1 MTNRM
6 ERVNSSIKRELSNI
20 ISRELTNTN
29 ITGLITVNKVD
40 TAPDFSN
47 SKVYVS
53 MIAVKNKKEAMLALK
68 KASGFMRTR
77 LAHTLQFRKMPS
89 LIFIYDE
96 SVEYG
101 SRINEIIHDLH
112 KDLKGKNDNN
122 HNTDINEDEDEE
134 E

>member
-77 LAHTLQFRKMPS
+77 LAHILQFRKMPS

-101 SRINEIIHDLH
+101 SKIDELLRGL
-112 KDLKGKNDNN
+112 NN
-122 HNTDINEDEDEE
+122 KSEY
-134 E
+134 

>member
-122 HNTDINEDEDEE
+122 TDINEDEE
-134 E
+134 

>member
-112 KDLKGKNDNN
+112 KDLKSKNDSN
-122 HNTDINEDEDEE
+122 NTDINEEK
-134 E
+134 

>member
-112 KDLKGKNDNN
+112 KDLKGKKNN
-122 HNTDINEDEDEE
+122 NNTDINEDEE
-134 E
+134 

>member
-68 KASGFMRTR
+68 KAARFMRTR

-101 SRINEIIHDLH
+101 SRINEIINDLH

-122 HNTDINEDEDEE
+122 HNTDINEDEEE
-134 E
+134 

>member
-29 ITGLITVNKVD
+29 ITGIITVNKVD

-122 HNTDINEDEDEE
+122 TDINEDEEE
-134 E
+134 

>member
-68 KASGFMRTR
+68 KAAGFMRTR
-77 LAHTLQFRKMPS
+77 RAHTLQFRKMPS

-112 KDLKGKNDNN
+112 KDLKVKNNN
-122 HNTDINEDEDEE
+122 NYDTDINEDEEE
-134 E
+134 

>member
-68 KASGFMRTR
+68 KAAGFMRTR
-77 LAHTLQFRKMPS
+77 LAHIFQFRKMPS

-122 HNTDINEDEDEE
+122 HNTDINEDEE
-134 E
+134 

>member
-1 MTNRM
+1 M

-122 HNTDINEDEDEE
+122 HNTDINEDEEE
-134 E
+134 

>member
-112 KDLKGKNDNN
+112 KDLKGKNNN
-122 HNTDINEDEDEE
+122 NTYINEDEEE
-134 E
+134 

>member
-68 KASGFMRTR
+68 KAAGFMRTR
-77 LAHTLQFRKMPS
+77 LAHTLPFRKMPS

-122 HNTDINEDEDEE
+122 TDINED
-134 E
+134 

>member
-122 HNTDINEDEDEE
+122 TDINKDEE

>member
-112 KDLKGKNDNN
+112 KDLKSKNDNN
-122 HNTDINEDEDEE
+122 HNTDINEEE

>member
-68 KASGFMRTR
+68 KAAGFMRTR
-77 LAHTLQFRKMPS
+77 LAHIFQFRKMPS

-122 HNTDINEDEDEE
+122 TDINEDEE
-134 E
+134 

>member
-68 KASGFMRTR
+68 KAAGFMRTR
-77 LAHTLQFRKMPS
+77 LAYTLQFRKMPS

-122 HNTDINEDEDEE
+122 TDINEDEE
-134 E
+134 

>member
-112 KDLKGKNDNN
+112 KDLKGKDDNN
-122 HNTDINEDEDEE
+122 HNTDINEDEEE
-134 E
+134 

>member
-112 KDLKGKNDNN
+112 KDLKSKNDSN
-122 HNTDINEDEDEE
+122 NTDINEDEE
-134 E
+134 

>member
-112 KDLKGKNDNN
+112 KDLKDKKDNN
-122 HNTDINEDEDEE
+122 YNTDINKDEE
-134 E
+134 

>member
-68 KASGFMRTR
+68 KAAGFMRTR
-77 LAHTLQFRKMPS
+77 LAHILQFRKMPS

-112 KDLKGKNDNN
+112 KD
-122 HNTDINEDEDEE
+122 
-134 E
+134 

>member
-122 HNTDINEDEDEE
+122 HNTDINEDEEE
-134 E
+134 

>member
-53 MIAVKNKKEAMLALK
+53 MIAVKNKKETMLALK

-122 HNTDINEDEDEE
+122 HNTDINEDEE
-134 E
+134 

>member
-112 KDLKGKNDNN
+112 KDLRGKNDN
-122 HNTDINEDEDEE
+122 NTDINEDEE
-134 E
+134 

>member
-112 KDLKGKNDNN
+112 KDLKSKNDNN
-122 HNTDINEDEDEE
+122 HNTDINEDEE
-134 E
+134 

>member
-89 LIFIYDE
+89 LVFIYDE

-112 KDLKGKNDNN
+112 KDLKGKNNSNN
-122 HNTDINEDEDEE
+122 NTNINEDEE
-134 E
+134 

>member
-20 ISRELTNTN
+20 ISRELNNTN
-29 ITGLITVNKVD
+29 ITGIITVNKVD

-122 HNTDINEDEDEE
+122 TDINEDEE
-134 E
+134 

>member
-122 HNTDINEDEDEE
+122 TDINEYEE
-134 E
+134 

>member
-6 ERVNSSIKRELSNI
+6 EKVNSSIKRELSNI

-68 KASGFMRTR
+68 KAAGFMRTR
-77 LAHTLQFRKMPS
+77 LAHILQFRKMPS

-101 SRINEIIHDLH
+101 SRINEIIIIC
-112 KDLKGKNDNN
+112 K
-122 HNTDINEDEDEE
+122 
-134 E
+134 

>member
-112 KDLKGKNDNN
+112 KDLKSKNDNN
-122 HNTDINEDEDEE
+122 HNTDINEDEEE
-134 E
+134 

>member
-68 KASGFMRTR
+68 KAAGFMRTR
-77 LAHTLQFRKMPS
+77 LAHTLQFRTMPS

-112 KDLKGKNDNN
+112 KDLKGKNNN
-122 HNTDINEDEDEE
+122 NTDINEDEEE
-134 E
+134 

>member
-68 KASGFMRTR
+68 KAAGFMRTR
-77 LAHTLQFRKMPS
+77 LAHTLQFR
-89 LIFIYDE
+89 
-96 SVEYG
+96 
-101 SRINEIIHDLH
+101 
-112 KDLKGKNDNN
+112 
-122 HNTDINEDEDEE
+122 
-134 E
+134 

>member
-122 HNTDINEDEDEE
+122 IDINEDEE
-134 E
+134 

>member
-40 TAPDFSN
+40 TAPGFSN

-122 HNTDINEDEDEE
+122 TDINEDEE
-134 E
+134 

>member
-53 MIAVKNKKEAMLALK
+53 MIAVKNKKETMLALK

-122 HNTDINEDEDEE
+122 TDINEDEE
-134 E
+134 

>member
-1 MTNRM
+1 M

-122 HNTDINEDEDEE
+122 TDINEDEE
-134 E
+134 

>member
-101 SRINEIIHDLH
+101 SRINEIINDLH

-122 HNTDINEDEDEE
+122 HNTEINEDEE
-134 E
+134 

>member
-112 KDLKGKNDNN
+112 KDLKSKNDSN
-122 HNTDINEDEDEE
+122 NTDINEDE
-134 E
+134 

>member
-68 KASGFMRTR
+68 KAAGFMRIR
-77 LAHTLQFRKMPS
+77 LAHILQFRKMPS

-112 KDLKGKNDNN
+112 KDLKSKNDSN
-122 HNTDINEDEDEE
+122 NTDINEEK
-134 E
+134 

>member
-1 MTNRM
+1 M

-47 SKVYVS
+47 SKVYVT

-112 KDLKGKNDNN
+112 KDLKSKNDNN
-122 HNTDINEDEDEE
+122 HNTDINEDEEE
-134 E
+134 

>member
-40 TAPDFSN
+40 TALDFSN

-122 HNTDINEDEDEE
+122 HNTDINEDEEE
-134 E
+134 

>member
-53 MIAVKNKKEAMLALK
+53 MIAVKNKKEATLALK
-68 KASGFMRTR
+68 KAAVFMRTR

-101 SRINEIIHDLH
+101 SRINEIINDLH

-122 HNTDINEDEDEE
+122 HNTEINEDEE
-134 E
+134 